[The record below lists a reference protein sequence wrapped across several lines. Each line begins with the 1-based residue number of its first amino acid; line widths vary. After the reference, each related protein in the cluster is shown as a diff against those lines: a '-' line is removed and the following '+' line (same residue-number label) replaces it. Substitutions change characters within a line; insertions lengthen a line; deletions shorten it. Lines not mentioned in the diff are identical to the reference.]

1 MLLVVQIQ
9 FTRELLGMENMPPKI
24 RLLLELANY
33 SFLLYFSVYNFVDAV
48 IESLTQGIYQQSR
61 KKMKTKM

>member
-1 MLLVVQIQ
+1 M
-9 FTRELLGMENMPPKI
+9 RELLGMENMPPKI

-33 SFLLYFSVYNFVDAV
+33 SFVLYFSVYNFVDAV